1 MNNTYRKNSR
11 LWQLAAVA
19 GAVASLM
26 STSHAGPGGKAVSVA
41 VSAGASTG
49 GRVAA
54 GGAGATAARASLPST
69 GGLATSFSSSVR
81 GPQMVRP
88 MPAFNHHVS
97 RVKVHTQDAAR
108 AVRVKK
114 RFNAVAEGKPAIDLQ
129 RTFNKPAAVNGP
141 YPPNLGFAQGAG
153 RNVTHPKDTIM
164 LRYGGPRGSY
174 VTTDLRAN
182 ASTLALPRSA
192 AGAPAHYYKST
203 APITAPTGP
212 AAAGYGQPGG
222 ATQVLLSK
230 PVEASPLRRT
240 IAPNLNIAAAK
251 PATVTSSR

>member
-1 MNNTYRKNSR
+1 MHKANGRCWR

-19 GAVASLM
+19 AAVASLM
-26 STSHAGPGGKAVSVA
+26 SSAHAGPGGKAVSAA

-54 GGAGATAARASLPST
+54 GGAGATASRVSLPPAGS
-69 GGLATSFSSSVR
+69 LATSFSSSVR
-81 GPQMVRP
+81 GSQMVRP
-88 MPAFNHHVS
+88 MPAFNHHAS
-97 RVKVHTQDAAR
+97 RLQVHTKDAAR

-114 RFNAVAEGKPAIDLQ
+114 RFNAVAEGRPGIDLQ
-129 RTFNKPAAVNGP
+129 RRFNKPAAANGP

-153 RNVTHPKDTIM
+153 RNVTHPKDTVM
-164 LRYGGPRGSY
+164 LRYGGPGGSY
-174 VTTDLRAN
+174 LTTDLRAN
-182 ASTLALPRSA
+182 ASTLALPRSS
-192 AGAPAHYYKST
+192 AGAPARYYKTT

-212 AAAGYGQPGG
+212 AAPGYGQPGG

-230 PVEASPLRRT
+230 PIEVSPLRRT

-251 PATVTSSR
+251 PATVTPPR